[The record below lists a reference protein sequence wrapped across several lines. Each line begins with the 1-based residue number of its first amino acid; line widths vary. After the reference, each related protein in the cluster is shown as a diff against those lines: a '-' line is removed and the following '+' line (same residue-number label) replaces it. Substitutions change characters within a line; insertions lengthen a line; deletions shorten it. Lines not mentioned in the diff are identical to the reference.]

1 MGELKLSPLPKG
13 GKTFSSESCNSKAAI
28 TSSSKR
34 SRIIVGQK
42 LQATYSA
49 LGLRIQIYISTFKC
63 LSNRHATLSSR
74 PKHFLIGS
82 KPKGSQ
88 RLFGDWIHLTAF
100 VLRCFANRGSGD
112 CLLRGIVICFR
123 WPIPRGS
130 VRPQSCVRTM
140 RHAMLSKLQSLFSLP
155 KMEL

>member
-1 MGELKLSPLPKG
+1 MGELKLSPLPKR
-13 GKTFSSESCNSKAAI
+13 GKTFSFESCNSKAAI
-28 TSSSKR
+28 TSSSKS
-34 SRIIVGQK
+34 SRIIAGQK
-42 LQATYSA
+42 LQATHSA
-49 LGLRIQIYISTFKC
+49 LGLRIQIHISTFKY
-63 LSNRHATLSSR
+63 SSGRHTTLSPR

-82 KPKGSQ
+82 KPKGGQ
-88 RLFGDWIHLTAF
+88 RLSGDWIHLTAF

-130 VRPQSCVRTM
+130 VRPQSRVRTM
-140 RHAMLSKLQSLFSLP
+140 RRAMLSKLQSLFSLP